1 MDTPTIDAKQRCFSR
16 TVGDMSA
23 SCEQNPFAL
32 LIDLAERLRAFFD
45 AAAERVGLTGAQ
57 AHVLMRLEAPTRM
70 GDLAEAKTC
79 DPSSV
84 TAMVRRLERDGLV
97 QRVVD
102 PTDARARLVQLTPAG
117 VRARADLAEAA
128 AHADDVILQ
137 LPEEHRSALAAL
149 FAADTFAR

>member
-1 MDTPTIDAKQRCFSR
+1 
-16 TVGDMSA
+16 MS
-23 SCEQNPFAL
+23 SCCEQNPFAL
-32 LIDLAERLRAFFD
+32 LIDLAERLRMFFD
-45 AAAERVGLTGAQ
+45 AAAERVGLTSAQ
-57 AHVLMRLEAPTRM
+57 AHVLMRLEQPTRM

-102 PTDARARLVQLTPAG
+102 PTDARARLVQLTASG
-117 VRARADLAEAA
+117 ERARSGLAEAA
-128 AHADDVILQ
+128 AHADDVIRE